1 MVRIFITWWQMLTW
15 IPHCPIIS
23 CHHSFLSFFSLTP
36 SYCLFFFLLYTW
48 ILFVGLYNSNLI
60 HVTKCCGQ
68 RDFLGFMVYLI
79 DEIFWTLSVVLLGYM
94 LFLWV
99 LSLFDLA
106 ILLAAIVQTMR
117 KCLLI

>member
-1 MVRIFITWWQMLTW
+1 MVANADLDSTLSNQRLPTF
-15 IPHCPIIS
+15 
-23 CHHSFLSFFSLTP
+23 FSFF
-36 SYCLFFFLLYTW
+36 LFFFLLYAW

-94 LFLWV
+94 FFLWV

-106 ILLAAIVQTMR
+106 ILLAAI
-117 KCLLI
+117 L